1 MSEPQILTIND
12 KAISEKKAKENVD
25 EILVLFGFNPPLLRT
40 EWSRKKYKFDFGI
53 EKKEL
58 RYLDLI
64 LESRK
69 WGVIYSIQEH
79 IDKADNI
86 FGGTFGISTPNFQF
100 PLTTMLAG
108 YTKTLKSPSRSVP
121 IEQELASDILFYREE
136 TCIESEFYDF
146 EMCCRN
152 YRAYL
157 FASISLI
164 DAFINKHILIYNHN
178 GLDNPDFTVLKE
190 SRNTDERIDL
200 LVKISSNESNI
211 LTLHQSNAWSDY
223 KKLKD
228 LRNNIVHSLE
238 PFFGH
243 SIPELADNLN
253 LIRSGVGEL
262 LKIILKFQGK
272 NSLGFVERLR
282 NAPEV
287 FYNQITMKGD
297 GNHIIKKIE
306 NN

>member
-1 MSEPQILTIND
+1 MSEPRVLTINE

-25 EILVLFGFNPPLLRT
+25 EILLLFGFNPPLLRA
-40 EWSRKKYKFDFGI
+40 EWSKKKYKFNFGTEI
-53 EKKEL
+53 KEL

-64 LESRK
+64 LEARK
-69 WGVIYSIQEH
+69 FGVIYSVQEY

-86 FGGTFGISTPNFQF
+86 FGGTFGISTPNHQL
-100 PLTTMLAG
+100 PLTTMFAG
-108 YTKTLKSPSRSVP
+108 YTKTLQSPSRTVP
-121 IEQELASDILFYREE
+121 IEQELANDILFYREE

-164 DAFINKHILIYNHN
+164 DAFINKHILIYNN
-178 GLDNPDFTVLKE
+178 IGLSNLDFKVLKE
-190 SRNTDERIDL
+190 NRNTDERIEL
-200 LVKISSNESNI
+200 LVKISSDESNI

-272 NSLGFVERLR
+272 SSLGFVEKLR

-287 FYNQITMKGD
+287 FYNQITMRAD
-297 GNHIIKKIE
+297 GNHFTKKKE